1 MTSLSDL
8 PMTISID
15 LKKYRIRV
23 HKAMLHSM
31 GDPKYIQLLVNPDSG
46 IVVIRSVPRDVPGN
60 LSHKVNVSTL
70 QSANSIEIYSRT
82 FTTLLCSVVGVLD
95 TGMLYRM
102 SGKVLPTQGIA
113 VFYMNTLKR
122 IEV

>member
-1 MTSLSDL
+1 MTSSCDH
-8 PMTISID
+8 PATISID
-15 LKKYRIRV
+15 LKKYRIRI
-23 HKAMLHSM
+23 HKAMLHLM

-60 LSHKVNVSTL
+60 LSHKVNLSTL
-70 QSANSIEIYSRT
+70 QSGNSIELYSRT

-95 TGMLYRM
+95 TGILYRM
-102 SGKVLPTQGIA
+102 SGKVVPSQGLA
-113 VFYMNTLKR
+113 VFYMSTLKQ